1 MDDAGTSKGKSD
13 GESGSSGISF
23 LQLQWLFKIIFFLN
37 VGTYLVY
44 KTIFSTCPH
53 ELEYIF
59 PSSIK
64 TPHPFTSFKRK
75 DIPSHQPIPIVIPT

>member
-1 MDDAGTSKGKSD
+1 MTLELAKENQMVKV
-13 GESGSSGISF
+13 EVQVF
-23 LQLQWLFKIIFFLN
+23 LFFSCNDFSRLFFFLN